1 MRHKP
6 QGTHVDRAAKFKAR
20 LRENTEAAGLPD
32 TPSNRQRIMDATWI
46 DLAMDNTRQAI
57 LHGDAISADELTK
70 LVAARNSILP
80 AALELTVRFVGPSD
94 NCPKCGGPLPLSET
108 FL

>member
-6 QGTHVDRAAKFKAR
+6 QGAHVDRAAKFKAR
-20 LRENTEAAGLPD
+20 LRENTDAAGLPD
-32 TPSNRQRIMDATWI
+32 TPANRQRILDATWI

-57 LHGDAISADELTK
+57 LHGDAVSADELAK

-80 AALELTVRFVGPSD
+80 APLQLTVRLVGRD
-94 NCPKCGGPLPLSET
+94 DCPKCGGPLPETET